1 MARALRPWTAGAQ
14 ILVLPILLTA
24 PTAWA
29 DLPKVLVLPY
39 QHLNDKMP
47 EDLGEQ
53 TTVVVTREMAH
64 GGLEVIRTEDVGA
77 PAPRSRKK
85 AGDQNAPTGDPK
97 AGREAEQLIVD
108 AKDKMQDSEFEG
120 AAKLLKRA
128 VRLLEKNADA
138 VPDLRLL
145 PEAYLQ
151 LGVAYFRDGLEDEGD
166 EMLNKAAHLDPER
179 ALSEADYPPI
189 FIKVYDRARFN
200 VLRRPRA
207 QIEVKA
213 TPGAQVLF
221 DGRNMGKAPVLLKD
235 ALPGEHWIRVE
246 RPGEAPQVKKIKA
259 RGKRTIVVAF
269 EGGDEGGD
277 PSPAVGVLGAVEKN
291 EIGPEHVK
299 QLQNAGRRANA
310 DFVMIGAIWAT
321 DTAYQ
326 IRTAYVRVKDGTVGR
341 LTNIAFDLDMLSAE
355 IEVFKLAEDAKKQ
368 ATEAS
373 FSDQVGERPFALA
386 PKYKTRA
393 RRRRAIV
400 GSGKKETRMST
411 AVAAPA
417 PIKPPASLYAASAPP
432 PPPDERKPVIEAPAK
447 PTILPKDEVK
457 PKEDPLASSSLV
469 IKDEIE
475 EDGEPS
481 TWWIWTLVGVA
492 AAGAAVTGGY
502 FIAKGQSPDEGALTV
517 RW

>member
-1 MARALRPWTAGAQ
+1 MARALRPLTAGAQ
-14 ILVLPILLTA
+14 ILVLPILLAA

-29 DLPKVLVLPY
+29 DSPKVLVLPY
-39 QHLNDKMP
+39 QHLNEKMP
-47 EDLGEQ
+47 DDLGEQ

-77 PAPRSRKK
+77 AASRAKK
-85 AGDQNAPTGDPK
+85 PSQDNAPTGDPK

-108 AKDKMQDSEFEG
+108 AKDKMQDSEFEA

-179 ALSEADYPPI
+179 KLSEADYPPI

-213 TPGAQVLF
+213 TPGSQVLF

-246 RPGEAPQVKKIKA
+246 RPGEAPQVKKIRA

-269 EGGDEGGD
+269 EGGEGSDD
-277 PSPAVGVLGAVEKN
+277 PSPAVGVLGAVQKN
-291 EIGPEHVK
+291 EIGAEHVK
-299 QLQNAGRRANA
+299 QLQNAGRRARA
-310 DFVMIGAIWAT
+310 DFVMVGSIWAT

-326 IRTAYVRVKDGTVGR
+326 IRTAYVRVKDGNVGR
-341 LTNIAFDLDMLSAE
+341 LTDIAFDLDMLSAE

-368 ATEAS
+368 ASEAS
-373 FSDQVGERPFALA
+373 FSNPITERPFALA
-386 PKYKTRA
+386 PKYKARA
-393 RRRRAIV
+393 RRRRAII

-432 PPPDERKPVIEAPAK
+432 PAPVDRKPVIEAPSK

-457 PKEDPLASSSLV
+457 PKDEQPLASSSLV
-469 IKDEIE
+469 IKDEID
-475 EDGEPS
+475 EDDEPS